1 MITIII
7 LAYVASVFFN
17 RWLNK
22 LVYNIDK
29 DIFAVAPKTWFIPIL
44 TTIVLICEVLD
55 NRNTWF
61 AGKNW

>member
-29 DIFAVAPKTWFIPIL
+29 DIDVIAPKYWFIPVIS
-44 TTIVLICEVLD
+44 TVVLIGEVLD

-61 AGKNW
+61 TGKNW